1 MMLNNNNRK
10 FIKTL
15 SNNCLKANRNRNV
28 IAVLA
33 IILTAV
39 LFTALATVAQ
49 GTQVSMKEQMLRQA
63 GTRFMVSIK
72 NLSQEEA
79 ESLVQDSA
87 FSTAGMERYVANAV
101 NKELNSIM
109 VSIGWLDRTNVE
121 NSFMDLEKGHY
132 PEKDNEIACDSVV
145 LELLGLPNETGTSF
159 TLEYETMEGIKE
171 AEMTVCG
178 IWKGMKH
185 EQRSVMMVTEG
196 FVEKTVKD
204 LSPEYAE
211 LEKNAYAV
219 RGTFPSEKDIKENLD
234 KLVEKMGYDP
244 EAQRGEEGFI
254 IHNTNPVYETKS
266 MDSGQTMITMALG
279 VILILLAGY
288 LIIYNIFKI
297 SIEKDIRLYGQLK
310 TIGTSPKQIRY
321 MVNRQ
326 GMMLSLVG
334 VPVGLILGWLLGN
347 ALLPLVMASTSY
359 SDTIFI
365 KPNLWV
371 WSFAAAFTLL
381 TVRISCSRPGKI
393 AGKISPVEALNI
405 TVPKAERRNRRKAWI
420 PKTAFCRWQALIL
433 GEIKAKQ
440 YWLFYPYA

>member
-1 MMLNNNNRK
+1 MMLNNNNKK

-159 TLEYETMEGIKE
+159 TLEYETREGIKE

-196 FVEKTVKD
+196 FVEKTVED

-219 RGTFPSEKDIKENLD
+219 RGTFPSEKNIKENLD

-266 MDSGQTMITMALG
+266 MESGQTIVTMVLG

-371 WSFAAAFTLL
+371 WLFAAAFTLL

-393 AGKISPVEALNI
+393 AGKISPVEALKYHGAKSGKKKQKKGTDSKNRI
-405 TVPKAERRNRRKAWI
+405 LQMAGANLGRN
-420 PKTAFCRWQALIL
+420 KTEGSKYLV
-433 GEIKAKQ
+433 
-440 YWLFYPYA
+440 